1 MFHFQGKQTG
11 RVGEGGLSSW
21 DVEDVEEMEEE
32 IGEARVNVGSK
43 GVGEAR
49 VNVGSKGVTE
59 SSHFSK

>member
-1 MFHFQGKQTG
+1 MFHFQGKQKG

-21 DVEDVEEMEEE
+21 DVEDVEEMEE